1 MSCTLSETQLGTGT
15 FPKEEVEANAAL
27 SSFFSPLLIALPI
40 SLRMIRRSREKA
52 EISMGVLVSWEESKL
67 WSDVGGDAGTGA
79 DGLTWLLPKRE
90 AKGRLIR
97 EDVVEIVE
105 AAGRLEGLGG
115 SGGFDEVGVRGG
127 R

>member
-1 MSCTLSETQLGTGT
+1 
-15 FPKEEVEANAAL
+15 
-27 SSFFSPLLIALPI
+27 
-40 SLRMIRRSREKA
+40 
-52 EISMGVLVSWEESKL
+52 MGALVSWEESKL
-67 WSDVGGDAGTGA
+67 WSEVGGDAGTGTE
-79 DGLTWLLPKRE
+79 GLTWLPPKRE

-115 SGGFDEVGVRGG
+115 SGGFVEGCVRGG